1 MKLQAPAIL
10 KNKYVLYVLLVLAII
25 NVLGYVALQD
35 YDSLALFVAVGV
47 LSTYFSKNM
56 AVNLLLSIAVTSLIA
71 VNKRVVEGM
80 KNKEEDDDEEE
91 EEKPKK
97 KAKKA
102 KKGKKGK
109 KEGMGRSCSNNT
121 ECDTGETCSANQCVT
136 TTTSGFQNNV
146 PPSSPASIDEDDD
159 EAVGDRIDYAATME
173 QAYDNLQTMLGD
185 DGIKSITSE
194 TKKLVNQQ
202 KDLMKTLNSMAPV
215 LNTAKETLS
224 GMDLPNIGEMG
235 NLLKKLNGGAPD
247 LKSLGKKPSKKDA

>member
-1 MKLQAPAIL
+1 MGGTSCT
-10 KNKYVLYVLLVLAII
+10 N
-25 NVLGYVALQD
+25 
-35 YDSLALFVAVGV
+35 DS
-47 LSTYFSKNM
+47 
-56 AVNLLLSIAVTSLIA
+56 
-71 VNKRVVEGM
+71 
-80 KNKEEDDDEEE
+80 
-91 EEKPKK
+91 
-97 KAKKA
+97 
-102 KKGKKGK
+102 
-109 KEGMGRSCSNNT
+109 
-121 ECDTGETCSANQCVT
+121 ECDTGETCQDRQCV
-136 TTTSGFQNNV
+136 TTSGFQNNV
-146 PPSSPASIDEDDD
+146 PPSSPASVDEDDD

>member
-56 AVNLLLSIAVTSLIA
+56 AVNLLLAIAVTSLIA
-71 VNKRVVEGM
+71 VNKRVLEGM
-80 KNKEEDDDEEE
+80 KNKEDDEEE
-91 EEKPKK
+91 KPNKK
-97 KAKKA
+97 K
-102 KKGKKGK
+102 KKGK
-109 KEGMGRSCSNNT
+109 KEGMKEANNASDCNDD
-121 ECDTGETCSANQCVT
+121 EDCPQGKKCNSGQCVDT
-136 TTTSGFQNNV
+136 FQNNV
-146 PPSSPASIDEDDD
+146 PPSSPASVDEDDD

-235 NLLKKLNGGAPD
+235 NLLKKLNGSAPD
-247 LKSLGKKPSKKDA
+247 LKKLGKKPTKNDA

>member
-25 NVLGYVALQD
+25 SVLGYVALQD
-35 YDSLALFVAVGV
+35 YDSLALFVAIGV

-56 AVNLLLSIAVTSLIA
+56 AVNLLLAIAVTSLIA

-80 KNKEEDDDEEE
+80 KNKEDDDD

-97 KAKKA
+97 KAKKP
-102 KKGKKGK
+102 K
-109 KEGMGRSCSNNT
+109 KEGMKEGNT
-121 ECDTGETCSANQCVT
+121 QCEADDECPTGQRCDANRCVT
-136 TTTSGFQNNV
+136 TFQNNV
-146 PPSSPASIDEDDD
+146 PPSSPASVDEDDD

>member
-25 NVLGYVALQD
+25 NVLGYVGLQD

-56 AVNLLLSIAVTSLIA
+56 AVNLLLAIVVTSLIA
-71 VNKRVVEGM
+71 INKRVVEGM
-80 KNKEEDDDEEE
+80 ENKEDDEV

-97 KAKKA
+97 KKK
-102 KKGKKGK
+102 KP
-109 KEGMGRSCSNNT
+109 KEGMKEGNFSCA
-121 ECDTGETCSANQCVT
+121 TGTSCPEGATCNQQSDC
-136 TTTSGFQNNV
+136 TTSSFQNNV
-146 PPSSPASIDEDDD
+146 PPSSPAAVDEDDD

-173 QAYDNLQTMLGD
+173 QAYDNLQSMLGD

-235 NLLKKLNGGAPD
+235 NLLKKLNGSAPD
-247 LKSLGKKPSKKDA
+247 LKKLGKKADKKD

>member
-10 KNKYVLYVLLVLAII
+10 KNKYVLYILLVLAII

-56 AVNLLLSIAVTSLIA
+56 AVNLLLAIAVTSLIA

-80 KNKEEDDDEEE
+80 KNKEEDDE

-97 KAKKA
+97 KKK
-102 KKGKKGK
+102 KKKSK
-109 KEGMGRSCSNNT
+109 KEGMHHTQNF
-121 ECDTGETCSANQCVT
+121 TGCQAGTVCPEGKTCNQQSDC
-136 TTTSGFQNNV
+136 TTSTFQNNV
-146 PPSSPASIDEDDD
+146 PPSSPAAVDDDDD

-235 NLLKKLNGGAPD
+235 NLLKKLNGSAPD
-247 LKSLGKKPSKKDA
+247 LKKLGKKPAKNDA

>member
-10 KNKYVLYVLLVLAII
+10 KNKYVLYILLVLAII

-91 EEKPKK
+91 EEEKPK
-97 KAKKA
+97 KKA

-109 KEGMGRSCSNNT
+109 KEGMGRSCSGT
-121 ECDTGETCSANQCVT
+121 HECDTGETCSANQCVT
-136 TTTSGFQNNV
+136 RSNFQNNV

>member
-56 AVNLLLSIAVTSLIA
+56 AVNLLLAIAVTSLIA
-71 VNKRVVEGM
+71 VNKRVLEGM
-80 KNKEEDDDEEE
+80 KNKEDDDE

-97 KAKKA
+97 KK
-102 KKGKKGK
+102 KKGK
-109 KEGMGRSCSNNT
+109 KEGMKEANNASDCNQD
-121 ECDTGETCSANQCVT
+121 EDCPQGKKCNSGQCVDT
-136 TTTSGFQNNV
+136 FQNNV
-146 PPSSPASIDEDDD
+146 PPSSPASVDEDDD

-194 TKKLVNQQ
+194 TKKLVTQQ

-235 NLLKKLNGGAPD
+235 NLLKKLNGSAPD
-247 LKSLGKKPSKKDA
+247 LKKLGKKPTKNDA

>member
-56 AVNLLLSIAVTSLIA
+56 AVNLLLAIAVTSLIA
-71 VNKRVVEGM
+71 VNKRVLEGM
-80 KNKEEDDDEEE
+80 KNKEDDDE

-102 KKGKKGK
+102 KKGKK
-109 KEGMGRSCSNNT
+109 EGMKEANNHSDCNRD
-121 ECDTGETCSANQCVT
+121 EDCPQGKRCNSGQCVDT
-136 TTTSGFQNNV
+136 FQNNV
-146 PPSSPASIDEDDD
+146 PPSSPASVDEDDD

-235 NLLKKLNGGAPD
+235 NLLKKLNGSAPD
-247 LKSLGKKPSKKDA
+247 LKKLGKKPSNNDA

>member
-56 AVNLLLSIAVTSLIA
+56 AVNLLLAIAVTSLIA
-71 VNKRVVEGM
+71 VNKRVLEGM
-80 KNKEEDDDEEE
+80 KNKEDDDE

-102 KKGKKGK
+102 KKNK
-109 KEGMGRSCSNNT
+109 KEGMKEANNASDCNKD
-121 ECDTGETCSANQCVT
+121 EDCPQGKKCNSGQCVDT
-136 TTTSGFQNNV
+136 FQNNV
-146 PPSSPASIDEDDD
+146 PPSSPASVDEDDD

-235 NLLKKLNGGAPD
+235 NLLKKLNGSAPD
-247 LKSLGKKPSKKDA
+247 LKKLGKKPTKNDA

>member
-56 AVNLLLSIAVTSLIA
+56 AVNLLLAIAVTSLIA
-71 VNKRVVEGM
+71 INKRVVEGM
-80 KNKEEDDDEEE
+80 KNKEEDDEV

-97 KAKKA
+97 KAKK
-102 KKGKKGK
+102 GK
-109 KEGMGRSCSNNT
+109 KEGMKEGNSPNCTQDEDCPQGKRCNS
-121 ECDTGETCSANQCVT
+121 GQCVDT
-136 TTTSGFQNNV
+136 FQNNV
-146 PPSSPASIDEDDD
+146 PPSSPASVDEDDD

-247 LKSLGKKPSKKDA
+247 LKKLGKKPAKNDA

>member
-56 AVNLLLSIAVTSLIA
+56 AVNLLLAIAVTSLIA
-71 VNKRVVEGM
+71 INKRVVEGM
-80 KNKEEDDDEEE
+80 KNKEEDDE

-97 KAKKA
+97 KK
-102 KKGKKGK
+102 KKGK
-109 KEGMGRSCSNNT
+109 KEGMKEGNDPQCSDNSDCPSGK
-121 ECDTGETCSANQCVT
+121 ECNAGQCVPET
-136 TTTSGFQNNV
+136 FKNNV
-146 PPSSPASIDEDDD
+146 PPSSPASVDEDDD

-235 NLLKKLNGGAPD
+235 NLLKKLNGSAPD
-247 LKSLGKKPSKKDA
+247 LKKLGKKPAKNDA

>member
-56 AVNLLLSIAVTSLIA
+56 AVNLLLAIAVTSLIA
-71 VNKRVVEGM
+71 VNKRVLEGM
-80 KNKEEDDDEEE
+80 KNKEDDDE

-97 KAKKA
+97 KAKKN
-102 KKGKKGK
+102 K
-109 KEGMGRSCSNNT
+109 KEGMKEANNASDCNRD
-121 ECDTGETCSANQCVT
+121 EDCPQGKKCNSGQCVDT
-136 TTTSGFQNNV
+136 FQNNV
-146 PPSSPASIDEDDD
+146 PPSSPASVDEDDD

-235 NLLKKLNGGAPD
+235 NLLKKLNGSAPD
-247 LKSLGKKPSKKDA
+247 LKKLGKKPTKNDA

>member
-56 AVNLLLSIAVTSLIA
+56 AVNLLLAIAVTSLIA
-71 VNKRVVEGM
+71 VNKRVLEGM
-80 KNKEEDDDEEE
+80 KNKEDDEEE
-91 EEKPKK
+91 KPNKK
-97 KAKKA
+97 K
-102 KKGKKGK
+102 KKGK
-109 KEGMGRSCSNNT
+109 KEGMKEANNASDCNRD
-121 ECDTGETCSANQCVT
+121 EDCPQGKKCNSGQCVDT
-136 TTTSGFQNNV
+136 FQNNV
-146 PPSSPASIDEDDD
+146 PPSSPASVDEDDD

-235 NLLKKLNGGAPD
+235 NLLKKLNGSAPD
-247 LKSLGKKPSKKDA
+247 LKKLGKKPTKNDA

>member
-56 AVNLLLSIAVTSLIA
+56 AVNLLLAIAVTSLIA

-80 KNKEEDDDEEE
+80 KNKEADDEC
-91 EEKPKK
+91 PT
-97 KAKKA
+97 
-102 KKGKKGK
+102 GQ
-109 KEGMGRSCSNNT
+109 R
-121 ECDTGETCSANQCVT
+121 CDANRCVT
-136 TTTSGFQNNV
+136 TFQNNV
-146 PPSSPASIDEDDD
+146 PPSSPASVDEDDD

>member
-56 AVNLLLSIAVTSLIA
+56 AVNLLLAIAVTSLIA

-80 KNKEEDDDEEE
+80 KNEDDDE

-97 KAKKA
+97 K
-102 KKGKKGK
+102 KGK
-109 KEGMGRSCSNNT
+109 KEGMKEGQTNFNGCQAGT
-121 ECDTGETCSANQCVT
+121 ECPENATCNSQSDCRNI
-136 TTTSGFQNNV
+136 TSGFQNNV
-146 PPSSPASIDEDDD
+146 PPSSPSSVNEDDD

-173 QAYDNLQTMLGD
+173 QAYDNLQSMLGD

-235 NLLKKLNGGAPD
+235 NLLKKLNGSAPD

>member
-10 KNKYVLYVLLVLAII
+10 KNKYVLYILLVLAII

-56 AVNLLLSIAVTSLIA
+56 AVNLLLAIAVTSLIA

-80 KNKEEDDDEEE
+80 KNKEDDDEEE

-97 KAKKA
+97 K
-102 KKGKKGK
+102 GKKGK
-109 KEGMGRSCSNNT
+109 KKPKEGMGGTSCTNDS
-121 ECDTGETCSANQCVT
+121 ECDTGAGETCQAGQCV
-136 TTTSGFQNNV
+136 TTSGFQNNV

-235 NLLKKLNGGAPD
+235 NLLKKLNGSAPD
-247 LKSLGKKPSKKDA
+247 LKKLGKKADKKD

>member
-56 AVNLLLSIAVTSLIA
+56 AVNLLLAIAVTSLIA

-80 KNKEEDDDEEE
+80 KNEDDDDEE

-102 KKGKKGK
+102 KKGKK
-109 KEGMGRSCSNNT
+109 EGMNSPECTEGQNNT
-121 ECDTGETCSANQCVT
+121 CPAGKVCNAGQCVPET
-136 TTTSGFQNNV
+136 FQNNV
-146 PPSSPASIDEDDD
+146 PPSSPAAVDEDDD

-215 LNTAKETLS
+215 LNTTKETLS

-235 NLLKKLNGGAPD
+235 NLLKKLNGSAPD
-247 LKSLGKKPSKKDA
+247 LKKLGKKPAKNDA

>member
-25 NVLGYVALQD
+25 NVLGYVGLQD

-56 AVNLLLSIAVTSLIA
+56 AVNLLLAIVVTSLIA
-71 VNKRVVEGM
+71 VNKRVMEGM
-80 KNKEEDDDEEE
+80 KNKEDD

-97 KAKKA
+97 KK
-102 KKGKKGK
+102 K
-109 KEGMGRSCSNNT
+109 KEGMKEGNT
-121 ECDTGETCSANQCVT
+121 ECKQDSDCTGSGEKCLDSKCKT
-136 TTTSGFQNNV
+136 GFQNNV
-146 PPSSPASIDEDDD
+146 PPSSPASVDEDDD
-159 EAVGDRIDYAATME
+159 DAVGDRIDYAATME

-185 DGIKSITSE
+185 DGIKSITTE
-194 TKKLVNQQ
+194 TKKLVSQQ
-202 KDLMKTLNSMAPV
+202 KDLMQTLNSMAPV

-224 GMDLPNIGEMG
+224 GMDLPSMGEMG
-235 NLLKKLNGGAPD
+235 NILKKLNGGAPD

>member
-56 AVNLLLSIAVTSLIA
+56 AVNLLLAIAVTSLIA

-80 KNKEEDDDEEE
+80 KNEDDDDEE

-102 KKGKKGK
+102 KKGKK
-109 KEGMGRSCSNNT
+109 EGMNSP
-121 ECDTGETCSANQCVT
+121 ECTGSGASTCPAGKVCNAGQCVPET
-136 TTTSGFQNNV
+136 FQNNV
-146 PPSSPASIDEDDD
+146 PPSSPAAVDEDDD

-235 NLLKKLNGGAPD
+235 NLLKKLNGSAPD
-247 LKSLGKKPSKKDA
+247 LKKLGKKPAKNDA

>member
-56 AVNLLLSIAVTSLIA
+56 AVNLLLAILVTSLIA

-80 KNKEEDDDEEE
+80 KNEDDDDEDE

-102 KKGKKGK
+102 KKGKK
-109 KEGMGRSCSNNT
+109 EGMHHTQNF
-121 ECDTGETCSANQCVT
+121 TGCQAGTVCPEGKTCNQQSDC
-136 TTTSGFQNNV
+136 TTSTFQNNV
-146 PPSSPASIDEDDD
+146 PPSSPAAVDDDDD

-215 LNTAKETLS
+215 LNTAKATLS

-235 NLLKKLNGGAPD
+235 NLLKKLNGSAPD
-247 LKSLGKKPSKKDA
+247 LKKLGKKPAKNDA

>member
-25 NVLGYVALQD
+25 NVLGYVGLQD

-56 AVNLLLSIAVTSLIA
+56 AVNLLLAIVVTSLIA

-80 KNKEEDDDEEE
+80 ENKEDDEV

-97 KAKKA
+97 KKK
-102 KKGKKGK
+102 KP
-109 KEGMGRSCSNNT
+109 KEGMKEGNDACGPNN
-121 ECDTGETCSANQCVT
+121 ECPAGKVCNAGQCVPET
-136 TTTSGFQNNV
+136 FQNNV
-146 PPSSPASIDEDDD
+146 PPSSPAAVDEDDD

-235 NLLKKLNGGAPD
+235 NLLKKLNGSAPD
-247 LKSLGKKPSKKDA
+247 LKKLGKKADKKD

>member
-1 MKLQAPAIL
+1 MKLQAPAVL

-25 NVLGYVALQD
+25 NVLGYVGLQD

-56 AVNLLLSIAVTSLIA
+56 AVNLLLAIVVTSLIA
-71 VNKRVVEGM
+71 INKRVVEGM
-80 KNKEEDDDEEE
+80 ENKED

-97 KAKKA
+97 KK
-102 KKGKKGK
+102 KKGK
-109 KEGMGRSCSNNT
+109 KEGMKEANNASDCNQD
-121 ECDTGETCSANQCVT
+121 EDCPSGKKCNSGQCVDT
-136 TTTSGFQNNV
+136 FQNNV
-146 PPSSPASIDEDDD
+146 PPSSPAAVDGDDD
-159 EAVGDRIDYAATME
+159 EDVGDRIDYAATME

-194 TKKLVNQQ
+194 TKKLVTQQ

-247 LKSLGKKPSKKDA
+247 LKKLGKKAN

>member
-10 KNKYVLYVLLVLAII
+10 KNKYVLYILLVLAII

-35 YDSLALFVAVGV
+35 FDCLALFVAVGV

-56 AVNLLLSIAVTSLIA
+56 AVNLLLAILVTSLIA

-80 KNKEEDDDEEE
+80 KNEDDDDE

-102 KKGKKGK
+102 KKGKK
-109 KEGMGRSCSNNT
+109 EGMHHTQNF
-121 ECDTGETCSANQCVT
+121 TGCQAGTVCPEGKTCNQQSDC
-136 TTTSGFQNNV
+136 TTSTFQNNV
-146 PPSSPASIDEDDD
+146 PPSSPAAVDDDDD

-235 NLLKKLNGGAPD
+235 NLLKKLNGSAPD
-247 LKSLGKKPSKKDA
+247 LKKLGKKPAKNDA

>member
-25 NVLGYVALQD
+25 NVLGYVGLQD

-56 AVNLLLSIAVTSLIA
+56 AVNLLLAIVVTSIIA

-80 KNKEEDDDEEE
+80 ENKEDDEV

-97 KAKKA
+97 KKK
-102 KKGKKGK
+102 KP
-109 KEGMGRSCSNNT
+109 KEGMKEGNDACGPNN
-121 ECDTGETCSANQCVT
+121 ECPAGKVCNAGQCVPET
-136 TTTSGFQNNV
+136 FQNNV
-146 PPSSPASIDEDDD
+146 PPSSPAAVDEDDD

-235 NLLKKLNGGAPD
+235 NLLKKLNGSAPD
-247 LKSLGKKPSKKDA
+247 LKKLGKKADKKD

>member
-56 AVNLLLSIAVTSLIA
+56 AVNLLLAIAVTSLIA
-71 VNKRVVEGM
+71 VNKRVLEGM
-80 KNKEEDDDEEE
+80 KNKEDDDE

-97 KAKKA
+97 KK
-102 KKGKKGK
+102 KKGK
-109 KEGMGRSCSNNT
+109 KEGMKEANNASDCNQD
-121 ECDTGETCSANQCVT
+121 EDCPQGKKCNSGQCVDT
-136 TTTSGFQNNV
+136 FQNNV
-146 PPSSPASIDEDDD
+146 PPSSPASVDEDDD
-159 EAVGDRIDYAATME
+159 EAVGDRIDYVATME

-194 TKKLVNQQ
+194 TKKLVTQQ

-235 NLLKKLNGGAPD
+235 NLLKKLNGSAPD
-247 LKSLGKKPSKKDA
+247 LKKLGKKPTKNDA

>member
-56 AVNLLLSIAVTSLIA
+56 AVNLLLAIAVTSLIA

-80 KNKEEDDDEEE
+80 KNEDDDDEEE

-102 KKGKKGK
+102 KKGKK
-109 KEGMGRSCSNNT
+109 EGMNFTGCQAGT
-121 ECDTGETCSANQCVT
+121 ECPANATCNSQSDCRNI
-136 TTTSGFQNNV
+136 TSGFQNNV
-146 PPSSPASIDEDDD
+146 PPSSPSSVNEDDD
-159 EAVGDRIDYAATME
+159 ESVGDRIDYAATME

-235 NLLKKLNGGAPD
+235 NLLKKLNGSAPD
-247 LKSLGKKPSKKDA
+247 LKKLGKKPARNDA

>member
-10 KNKYVLYVLLVLAII
+10 KNKYVLYILLVLAII

-80 KNKEEDDDEEE
+80 KNKEEDDEE

-97 KAKKA
+97 KAKKV
-102 KKGKKGK
+102 KKGK
-109 KEGMGRSCSNNT
+109 KEGMGGTYCDNT
-121 ECDTGETCSANQCVT
+121 SECDTGETCSGNRCVT
-136 TTTSGFQNNV
+136 RSNFQNNV

-185 DGIKSITSE
+185 DGIKSITSK

-247 LKSLGKKPSKKDA
+247 LKKLGKKPAKNDA

>member
-56 AVNLLLSIAVTSLIA
+56 AVNLLLAIAVTSLIA
-71 VNKRVVEGM
+71 VNKRVLEGM
-80 KNKEEDDDEEE
+80 KNKEDDDE

-97 KAKKA
+97 KK
-102 KKGKKGK
+102 KKGK
-109 KEGMGRSCSNNT
+109 KESMKEANNASDCN
-121 ECDTGETCSANQCVT
+121 EDEDCPQGKKCNSGQCVDT
-136 TTTSGFQNNV
+136 FQNNV
-146 PPSSPASIDEDDD
+146 PPSSPASVDEDDD

-235 NLLKKLNGGAPD
+235 NLLKKLNGSAPD
-247 LKSLGKKPSKKDA
+247 LKKLGKKPTKNDA